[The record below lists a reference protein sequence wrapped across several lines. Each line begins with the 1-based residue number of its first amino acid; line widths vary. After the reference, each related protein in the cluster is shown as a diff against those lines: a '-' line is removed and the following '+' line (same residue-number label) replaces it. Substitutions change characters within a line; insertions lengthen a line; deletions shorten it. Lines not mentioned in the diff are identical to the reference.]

1 MRHVVF
7 SLGRDRY
14 ALQLSAVREIVVA
27 PPSFTRVPRT
37 SPSVKGVMT
46 LRGRVVPVVELGKL
60 LALPGDVP
68 GEKIVLLEL
77 SRRDLGLLVSGVD
90 GIEFI
95 ERLGT
100 GVDVL
105 PPVKG
110 VARVGALTVT
120 VLDVDGVDEA
130 VSQSFASGDAIR

>member
-27 PPSFTRVPRT
+27 PPRFTRVPRT
-37 SPSVKGVMT
+37 GAPVKGVMT
-46 LRGRVVPVVELGKL
+46 LRGRVVPVVELAKL
-60 LALPGDVP
+60 LALPADVP

-90 GIEFI
+90 GIETI
-95 ERLGT
+95 ERLGA

-130 VSQSFASGDAIR
+130 VSQSFASGGAIR

>member
-1 MRHVVF
+1 MR
-7 SLGRDRY
+7 
-14 ALQLSAVREIVVA
+14 
-27 PPSFTRVPRT
+27 
-37 SPSVKGVMT
+37 SP
-46 LRGRVVPVVELGKL
+46 
-60 LALPGDVP
+60 A
-68 GEKIVLLEL
+68 
-77 SRRDLGLLVSGVD
+77 RRQTARQLLVVQ
-90 GIEFI
+90 FI

-130 VSQSFASGDAIR
+130 VSQSFASGDATR

>member
-14 ALQLSAVREIVVA
+14 ALQLSAVREILVA
-27 PPSFTRVPRT
+27 PAHFTRVPRT
-37 SPSVKGVMT
+37 SAPVKGVMT

-60 LALPGDVP
+60 LALPADVP

-90 GIEFI
+90 GIETI

-110 VARVGALTVT
+110 VARVGAVTVT

-130 VSQSFASGDAIR
+130 VSQSFATSGAIR